1 MKFFTTVSRI
11 FPRYFFL
18 LFAVFFA
25 TGFFAFYESFR
36 VYRAEA
42 ELIVVSQGSASP
54 SGIAQTLSHIPET
67 LAFYDRL
74 RVDHSN
80 VSDPWAGDS
89 PVDRK
94 LAWDRVID
102 SSSSDGSG
110 IISLSVVGPD
120 SEQADA
126 LLNASVETLYG
137 FSGRLYNRDAEAD
150 IRLLEKSI
158 VYPVVTNMWAL
169 VSLSAACAVLTA
181 LIVSLLFQHVS
192 DLLNQSTFSEGREG
206 AYIRSRRIFLKE
218 RKEKEKI
225 RPVGSFL
232 DISSAGKVVEQLDS
246 LAEYSQS
253 VSPNTSGGN
262 TPRATSRD
270 EVVER
275 VQELAQKPEQPS
287 METYAGDDV
296 NPLEEQERQMLK
308 EYAVPKTNDEPED
321 IWEKQHFSLPDSAG
335 KMRIGMKAF
344 GEEQVIQSDHSNKA
358 AANVE
363 PDTSDVLKENEVIAA
378 SEAPESRPVVASEEI
393 FQFSDVPSQSP
404 KREQRSEESQTRESS
419 PIKDVEHSNVPGN
432 LVTVSAQ
439 DFTWE
444 KFLFQN
450 EKSDAK
456 VSGDRA
462 HDVALETQSTAA
474 SVSKPEVEKHEPTPE
489 ELKARLNQLLRG
501 EL

>member
-25 TGFFAFYESFR
+25 MGFFAFYESFR

-110 IISLSVVGPD
+110 IILLSVVGPD

-218 RKEKEKI
+218 RKEREDSPSGI
-225 RPVGSFL
+225 
-232 DISSAGKVVEQLDS
+232 ISGYFVSRKSCRTARQFGGIFAIGV
-246 LAEYSQS
+246 AEYFRGKYSAS
-253 VSPNTSGGN
+253 HF
-262 TPRATSRD
+262 
-270 EVVER
+270 
-275 VQELAQKPEQPS
+275 
-287 METYAGDDV
+287 AG
-296 NPLEEQERQMLK
+296 
-308 EYAVPKTNDEPED
+308 
-321 IWEKQHFSLPDSAG
+321 
-335 KMRIGMKAF
+335 
-344 GEEQVIQSDHSNKA
+344 
-358 AANVE
+358 
-363 PDTSDVLKENEVIAA
+363 
-378 SEAPESRPVVASEEI
+378 
-393 FQFSDVPSQSP
+393 
-404 KREQRSEESQTRESS
+404 
-419 PIKDVEHSNVPGN
+419 
-432 LVTVSAQ
+432 
-439 DFTWE
+439 
-444 KFLFQN
+444 
-450 EKSDAK
+450 
-456 VSGDRA
+456 
-462 HDVALETQSTAA
+462 
-474 SVSKPEVEKHEPTPE
+474 
-489 ELKARLNQLLRG
+489 
-501 EL
+501 